1 MNKSKVL
8 DKLNELEFLDA
19 KIEEIG
25 EPVKTSEYIGLVA
38 FSLLMISPFPCFLYF
53 SEEGF
58 YEPFFFLIT
67 MCITGLGT
75 LFFFSLLSLLNEEKY
90 KFYKN
95 DETYYNKWDYK
106 RMSELRKYINIQKVH
121 PKNISESLRIAKIG
135 IESEMGNEEAIE
147 SMISLFK
154 ENSNIKD
161 KHKDVLIRV
170 VKSHEEK
177 IEEQK
182 EEDKELN
189 ETLKRAGF
197 EAFEKKEPEK
207 FFKISEVY
215 EHE

>member
-1 MNKSKVL
+1 MNKSKIL

-67 MCITGLGT
+67 MCITGLGA

-121 PKNISESLRIAKIG
+121 PKNISELLRKAKIG
-135 IESEMGNEEAIE
+135 IESEMEDEETIE

-154 ENSNIKD
+154 EDSEIKNR
-161 KHKDVLIRV
+161 HKDVLIRS
-170 VKSHEEK
+170 VKSYEEK
-177 IEEQK
+177 LEKEK
-182 EEDKELN
+182 EEDRDINLALSK
-189 ETLKRAGF
+189 AGF
-197 EAFEKKEPEK
+197 ETFEKKENEK
-207 FFKISEVY
+207 IFKINEVY